1 MWHLQISAEHFS
13 LVGDKLLELKDICV
27 DYSYKSVLRG
37 VSLFFDKGKVYSLLG
52 ENGAGKSTL
61 AHILCGDLRQTD
73 GDIFLD
79 NQKMLF
85 KSPKM
90 AIKKGIVCVH
100 QSPLLSP
107 DISIEENLSI
117 GLSRNQLKSFVN
129 EKEKIVGRFLKN
141 RNPSE
146 KISLLEDDENFFVSL
161 TAALLK
167 NPKVLILDEPPELP
181 KKMLRELAESGITII
196 MITHHLEQA
205 LQNSDFII
213 LLKDGKV
220 LEQVKSEKI
229 TKSQIEQ
236 KLFDI
241 STEIPLPDFIKKED
255 CSEEEI
261 VHDFGKIGFI
271 PADTKFTASN
281 PELNILQLATAFNP
295 AGRQK
300 DLIKR
305 AEKILEKAEVNI
317 KLHEKASCLS
327 GGMRQR
333 LVLERELAEN
343 PKKLY
348 LFNATH
354 GLDVEATQKL
364 YEKLKKLWNNGTEIF
379 FCR

>member
-1 MWHLQISAEHFS
+1 M
-13 LVGDKLLELKDICV
+13 LELKDICV

-117 GLSRNQLKSFVN
+117 GLSRTQLKSFVN

-364 YEKLKKLWNNGTEIF
+364 YEKLGKLWNNGTEIF